1 MGLSRRSTVTQ
12 KTSDFEVGAAVQD
25 EITGSGSNV
34 GYRRVWAS
42 LRRKGL
48 IAPREDVRQFL
59 LRLDPEGVER
69 RKSQKLRRRIYQTLG
84 PNYVWHFDGF
94 DKLKPYGFSI
104 DGCINGYSRIII
116 WLGVSA
122 SNKCPD
128 LIAYYYL
135 TAAKNLNGTP
145 KFIKS
150 DYGTEHSV
158 TEPIH
163 LFLRDL

>member
-1 MGLSRRSTVTQ
+1 MRLSRRSTVTQ

-128 LIAYYYL
+128 LIAYYL
-135 TAAKNLNGTP
+135 LP
-145 KFIKS
+145 
-150 DYGTEHSV
+150 
-158 TEPIH
+158 
-163 LFLRDL
+163 